1 MATERPDGIE
11 MVDALPEGVAGEPAA
26 EDSTADLS
34 RGQGNR
40 PSMDDALVTSAGS
53 SFSPI
58 QAVLKASEEP
68 LEYLVRS
75 NLEDDEINALILDN
89 SLRHY
94 AIQGRINPSLDSFLF
109 VTMRGQPRRG
119 TSQHGPRYV
128 HGAGNRRPGRCGKK
142 ASSSGCRPST
152 STPSSRTGARDKTED
167 SCQNPKTAPRQRT
180 KAPADPHAAR
190 ELFVTIQNN
199 WPDLHRQ
206 QEVPIWKNLLQKQKK
221 GTYDREKAVKLFMYL
236 VDEGARR
243 YGKDFEGKR
252 GIPSYMNKS
261 TRELTARRLRD
272 YFEDEAKAGSITL
285 EGLK

>member
-11 MVDALPEGVAGEPAA
+11 MVDALPEDALTGEPPA

-109 VTMRGQPRRG
+109 VTMRGSRG
-119 TSQHGPRYV
+119 GERL
-128 HGAGNRRPGRCGKK
+128 NM
-142 ASSSGCRPST
+142 
-152 STPSSRTGARDKTED
+152 ARDMYMG
-167 SCQNPKTAPRQRT
+167 
-180 KAPADPHAAR
+180 
-190 ELFVTIQNN
+190 
-199 WPDLHRQ
+199 RQ
-206 QEVPIWKNLLQKQKK
+206 QASREMRQEGVLQRMQTIDQHTVEQN
-221 GTYDREKAVKLFMYL
+221 GTQR
-236 VDEGARR
+236 
-243 YGKDFEGKR
+243 
-252 GIPSYMNKS
+252 
-261 TRELTARRLRD
+261 
-272 YFEDEAKAGSITL
+272 
-285 EGLK
+285 